1 MTEKISY
8 TKTHPN
14 GEKQTVKIPLNI
26 AILKSMNVKEKGCEY
41 TIVEEDKFRFLLHKY
56 APLLTMKLD
65 DNHKLTISELY
76 KADPY
81 ICMQVIDWHGGL
93 ELLSKIIKSYEKSFT
108 EMYERL
114 CEEEN

>member
-8 TKTHPN
+8 LKIHPS
-14 GEKQTVKIPLNI
+14 GEKQIVKIPLSI
-26 AILKSMNVKEKGCEY
+26 ALLKDMNVVEKGCEY
-41 TIVEEDKFRFLLHKY
+41 IIVEEDKFRFLVHKY

-65 DNHKLTISELY
+65 NEHNLTINELY

-81 ICMQVIDWHGGL
+81 ICMQVINLYGGE

-114 CEEEN
+114 SEKEI